1 MHRCQAVVPC
11 AICLCS
17 SAYRLEKNKTAGSEP
32 ASVRSVDSSIG
43 DAVLLPGRTQR
54 VMGRQAHSAHNK
66 PRHRGDSSI
75 SILYNIIK
83 RLLHVTRQY
92 SKISRRPRACGAP
105 APSICPFPFLGRRSE
120 ACANARV
127 APQIAGTSWN
137 SQRDLKRVKITAD
150 EATEAS
156 LSKAVLSGG
165 PGVRGGREG
174 ASQRHDI
181 HFITLKPTVGST
193 RSPGFPMVSQRKE

>member
-1 MHRCQAVVPC
+1 MWSFRSIRLSIFLPRPT
-11 AICLCS
+11 LR
-17 SAYRLEKNKTAGSEP
+17 SANG
-32 ASVRSVDSSIG
+32 
-43 DAVLLPGRTQR
+43 
-54 VMGRQAHSAHNK
+54 
-66 PRHRGDSSI
+66 
-75 SILYNIIK
+75 
-83 RLLHVTRQY
+83 
-92 SKISRRPRACGAP
+92 
-105 APSICPFPFLGRRSE
+105 
-120 ACANARV
+120 RV

-137 SQRDLKRVKITAD
+137 SQRDLKRVKITAE

-193 RSPGFPMVSQRKE
+193 RALDFQWCLRGWSKWWYKRISCTKNTMGRWTKAGGCTNCSGACRNIFSQYLCLKPSLEVRVILMSIKRSKR